1 MQNTHSAYY
10 YMSVSVCV
18 RARAKNVITC
28 PSAVCVCVCVWAR
41 VCGRRVCFAA
51 NGARRVARFT
61 SRAEFVAKANEKR
74 KQTEA
79 DVELFVAS
87 APYELMY
94 IDNNG

>member
-1 MQNTHSAYY
+1 MLIIIC
-10 YMSVSVCV
+10 VSVCMCV

-28 PSAVCVCVCVWAR
+28 PSAVCVCVR

-51 NGARRVARFT
+51 KGHNARFT
-61 SRAEFVAKANEKR
+61 SRAEFVVKANEKR

-79 DVELFVAS
+79 NVELLVAS
-87 APYELMY
+87 ALYELMY